1 MTRQRLKKLLINLIF
16 SKRFLNENSGKNKKN
31 VSKDDS
37 KHNRPNPLRIGNI
50 EKALN
55 NLTV

>member
-1 MTRQRLKKLLINLIF
+1 MTRRRLKKLLINLVF
-16 SKRFLNENSGKNKKN
+16 SKRFLNKNGGKNKKN

-37 KHNRPNPLRIGNI
+37 KHNQPNPLRTGNI